1 MQVKYLRAS
10 TFGFLNP
17 EIRKIFLSQG
27 MLPVVINDAYIPHL
41 FRPERIQIWYG
52 GSGAAKSDSKATEL
66 LLKCLLMPYC
76 RVMYVRKVY
85 DTIRMSQF
93 QLFKDVIK
101 RYGLEQYFKVRED
114 GMTITCTQNSN
125 MLFARG
131 LDDVDK
137 ITSIAEVTDIWIEE
151 PIDRKGSIS
160 SSDFTELNRRL
171 RCPKAGNHIH
181 FTFNP
186 ITRDGWIH
194 DYFFKSNE
202 YEAFT
207 LKTTYLDNHFTPSD
221 QVRQFEILKSKK
233 PEEYQVYALGE
244 WGKLKQGLVFPEYT
258 IIPEMP
264 TDLRKSGYGMD
275 WGFYP
280 DPWTLTKCGTKDGV
294 LFLDELFYETGHT
307 SETRTKAMLGM
318 GLTKGI
324 AIAADNNNEA
334 IEEMR
339 KKGWSN
345 IVAVRKGPGSVKAGI
360 DKMKGFKL
368 AITERSKNLKKELD
382 NYSWAVDKKTEL
394 PTGEPIDAFNHC
406 FVAGTLVLTD
416 KGQKPIEL
424 IEVGD
429 IVLTEK
435 GFRQVAQTHKRTPKE
450 QIKKFE
456 IKTNGG
462 DFPVTCTVNHKVK
475 INGKWQEIQA
485 LKQGDRVMIVFS
497 SIKSQTHSLVECA
510 VLQVTQEDQPQQ
522 QVYDIGVCD
531 CHSFIANGLLVH
543 NCIDGARYWTVTAH
557 GNFTRVVG

>member
-1 MQVKYLRAS
+1 MQIKYLKAS

-41 FRPERIQIWYG
+41 FRPERLQLWYG
-52 GSGAAKSDSKATEL
+52 GSGSGKSDSKATEL

-207 LKTTYLDNHFTPSD
+207 LKTTYLDNHFTPAD

-244 WGKLKQGLVFPEYT
+244 WGKLKQGLVFPEYM
-258 IIPEMP
+258 IVPEMP
-264 TDLRKSGYGMD
+264 KDLRKSGYGMD

-280 DPWTLTKCGTKDGV
+280 DPWTLVHCGTKDGV
-294 LFLDELFYETGHT
+294 LYIDELFYETGHT
-307 SETRTKAMLGM
+307 SDTRTKAMLEI

-324 AIAADNNNEA
+324 AIVADNNNEA

-345 IVAVRKGPGSVKAGI
+345 IVAAKKGPGSIKAGLN
-360 DKMKGFKL
+360 KMAGFKI
-368 AITERSKNLKKELD
+368 AITERSKNAKRELD
-382 NYSWAVDKKTEL
+382 NYSWAIDRKTEL
-394 PTGEPIDAFNHC
+394 PTGEPIDAHNH
-406 FVAGTLVLTD
+406 
-416 KGQKPIEL
+416 I
-424 IEVGD
+424 
-429 IVLTEK
+429 
-435 GFRQVAQTHKRTPKE
+435 
-450 QIKKFE
+450 
-456 IKTNGG
+456 
-462 DFPVTCTVNHKVK
+462 
-475 INGKWQEIQA
+475 
-485 LKQGDRVMIVFS
+485 
-497 SIKSQTHSLVECA
+497 
-510 VLQVTQEDQPQQ
+510 
-522 QVYDIGVCD
+522 CD
-531 CHSFIANGLLVH
+531 P
-543 NCIDGARYWTVTAH
+543 ARYWCDKEH